1 MCVAGEEASVFVF
14 YLSQIK
20 KLNQKLSES
29 LGESWRTEFYFYLS
43 QIKFYVLCEL
53 TKCQGIDKMSERF
66 GKLTKCQYL
75 CRRINRLLMGG
86 D

>member
-14 YLSQIK
+14 YLSLIK

-53 TKCQGIDKMSERF
+53 KNVRA
-66 GKLTKCQYL
+66 LTKCQKYL
-75 CRRINRLLMGG
+75 ES
-86 D
+86 